1 MKSFQS
7 FMKDF
12 STFETSENS
21 SIRSLRHTTNRQHFQ
36 TRPNGIA
43 LTRGG
48 KSLEAAGLWLPQVIV
63 LQAARLQGG

>member
-36 TRPNGIA
+36 TQQNRIV

-48 KSLEAAGLWLPQVIV
+48 KSLEAAGLWLVQVIA
-63 LQAARLQGG
+63 LQAARLKGG